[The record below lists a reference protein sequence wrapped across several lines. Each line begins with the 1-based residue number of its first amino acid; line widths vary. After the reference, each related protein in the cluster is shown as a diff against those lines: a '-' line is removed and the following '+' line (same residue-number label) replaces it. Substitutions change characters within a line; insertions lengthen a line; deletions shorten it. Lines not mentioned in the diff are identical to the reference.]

1 MEAADAGL
9 SRAEPSSDAE
19 SEDAYACDSNAPSVP
34 LPSLIVLDIDGVLN
48 THSLA
53 SSDDDAYR
61 WHHIDASLDLKVRQM
76 DLVLSRSRA
85 RAFCSLAR
93 THRCQ
98 IVMSTSWRVEP
109 VACRAL
115 RAAFADHGLAET
127 VIIGSTPE
135 LRRST
140 RAREIQA
147 WLDANGVP
155 RQAGRWI
162 AIDDIDLARD
172 EPELMSGHFVRTHIG
187 AGLTEARVAEADA
200 LLLALSRARRE

>member
-147 WLDANGVP
+147 WLIHTYIHTYIRRRGSTRMAFLVK
-155 RQAGRWI
+155 RAAGSPSTTSIWR
-162 AIDDIDLARD
+162 ATSPSSCRATL
-172 EPELMSGHFVRTHIG
+172 SGPKS
-187 AGLTEARVAEADA
+187 E
-200 LLLALSRARRE
+200 RA